1 MADPELD
8 CARTCSPAGDAVSSR
23 QWFAPAVIGDDS
35 APTSVA
41 VPLLLIPHAGA
52 GASSFARWAFPSWV
66 TAHPVQ
72 LPGRE
77 GAAAEAPLRDIH
89 TIVSALAAQ
98 VGRSMDRSVALY
110 GHSMGALVAFELAR
124 ALTAAGRPPRHLF
137 VSGRR
142 APHLAASRRTVHR
155 LPESQF
161 VDALEEMG
169 GTSRAAMRSASLL
182 RYTVKVSRADLEVC
196 ETYSYQNHTELPC
209 PITGFHAQNDPVVDP
224 DEISAWSQHTNDAF
238 ATHSFTGGHFFH
250 QDHRTTIAAIIGDAL

>member
-8 CARTCSPAGDAVSSR
+8 CARTSSVAGDAVSAR
-23 QWFAPAVIGDDS
+23 QWFAPAVIVDS
-35 APTSVA
+35 APTSAA

-52 GASSFARWAFPSWV
+52 GASSFARWTFPAWI

-77 GAAAEAPLRDIH
+77 GAATEPPLRNIH
-89 TIVSALAAQ
+89 TIVAALAAQ
-98 VGRSMDRSVALY
+98 VGRSVDKPVALY

-124 ALTAAGRPPRHLF
+124 ALTDAGTPPRHLF

-155 LPESQF
+155 LPEPQF

-169 GTSRAAMRSASLL
+169 GTSRAALRSAALL

-196 ETYSYQNHTELPC
+196 ETYTYRDHTELSC
-209 PITGFHAQNDPVVDP
+209 PITGFHARADPVVDP
-224 DEISAWSQHTNDAF
+224 DEISAWNHHTNGAF

-250 QDHRTTIAAIIGDAL
+250 QDHRTRIAAIIGDAL